1 MKTKKPLPLPKS
13 TNCTLVED
21 LDLFQKIAKGQY
33 AALELLFN
41 KYYDALCRFGLTY
54 QKDISIVEERVSDVF
69 IILWNKRKELNQI
82 EKPKS
87 YIYVIA
93 KNSLKKPIKSH
104 LSFSIDTQHQSNI
117 LFSPS
122 TEEEIID
129 KEQKEINA
137 QIIQSILNSIPKKSR
152 QIFELSRIDGF
163 KYREIS
169 EIMDLSPRTVEN
181 HIALAMKYISKGL
194 RNFHQNKY

>member
-1 MKTKKPLPLPKS
+1 MKIKKPLPLPKS
-13 TNCTLVED
+13 SNCTLKED
-21 LDLFQKIAKGQY
+21 LDLFQKIAEGQY
-33 AALELLFN
+33 AAIEVLFN
-41 KYYDALCRFGLTY
+41 KYYEALCRFGLNY
-54 QKDISIVEERVSDVF
+54 QKDISIVEEKIADVF
-69 IILWNKRKELNQI
+69 IILWNKKNELKQI

-93 KNSLKKPIKSH
+93 KNSLKKPTKSH
-104 LSFSIDTQHQSNI
+104 LNFSIDAQQNNI

-137 QIIQSILNSIPKKSR
+137 KIIQSILNSIPKKSR

-169 EIMDLSPRTVEN
+169 ELMDLSPRTVEN

-194 RNFHQNKY
+194 RDFHQKNY

>member
-1 MKTKKPLPLPKS
+1 MKIKKSLPLPNSNPNALK
-13 TNCTLVED
+13 ED
-21 LDLFQKIAKGQY
+21 LDLFQQISQGQY

-41 KYYDALCRFGLTY
+41 KYYNALCRFGLSY
-54 QKDISIVEERVSDVF
+54 QKDINIIEEKVSDVF
-69 IILWNKRKELNQI
+69 ILLWNKRKELNQI

-93 KNSLKKPIKSH
+93 KNSLKKPAKSH
-104 LSFSIDTQHQSNI
+104 LIFSIDTQQQRNI

-122 TEEEIID
+122 TEDEIID

-152 QIFELSRIDGF
+152 KIFELSRIDGF
-163 KYREIS
+163 KYHEIS
-169 EIMDLSPRTVEN
+169 EIMDISPRTVEN

-194 RNFHQNKY
+194 KQFH

>member
-1 MKTKKPLPLPKS
+1 MKIKKPLPLPNS
-13 TNCTLVED
+13 IPNTLKED
-21 LDLFQKIAKGQY
+21 LDLFQQISEGKY

-41 KYYDALCRFGLTY
+41 KYYDALCRFGLSY
-54 QKDISIVEERVSDVF
+54 HKNISIVEEKVSDVF
-69 IILWNKRKELNQI
+69 ILLWNKRKELNQI

-87 YIYVIA
+87 YLYVIA
-93 KNSLKKPIKSH
+93 KNSLKKPVRSH
-104 LSFSIDTQHQSNI
+104 LSFSTESKQRPI

-122 TEEEIID
+122 TEDEIID

-137 QIIQSILNSIPKKSR
+137 KIIQSILKSIPKKSR

-169 EIMDLSPRTVEN
+169 EIMDISPRTAEN
-181 HIALAMKYISKGL
+181 HIAIAMKYISKGL
-194 RNFHQNKY
+194 KEFHKNNH